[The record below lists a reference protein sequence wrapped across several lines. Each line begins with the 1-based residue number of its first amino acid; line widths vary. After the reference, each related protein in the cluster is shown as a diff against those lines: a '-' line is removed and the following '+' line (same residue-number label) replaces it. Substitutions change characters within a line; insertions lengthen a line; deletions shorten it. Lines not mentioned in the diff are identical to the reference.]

1 MKFAK
6 TFEDELSEGN
16 IPSEW
21 RSAAIQYKALKKCI
35 KKVVRELAQLGL
47 TSENLSLVFEH
58 GGLQQGHASS
68 PDGLVEPKIIL
79 RLHEDIPIDADISPA
94 SKNLIQ
100 DLISDLESIMTTS
113 TLTEKATPL
122 QSTRSG
128 SISSSP
134 SVQEVVDVLST
145 NGNSGHRPPLPP
157 IHTDDLQSPLLPTE
171 YGDSYTIAISLRSDS
186 EFFQMLSEELANL
199 DELQAREKLKL
210 TQSIRELGKQVMTI
224 SKPSERKKDMYS
236 WRDFFR
242 VYIDAGVFFSVTER
256 NRGTRT
262 AQDAQARLKWFATEV
277 DKQGIT
283 KRLNKNHNAELLR
296 DFWAINA
303 SLVQNLR
310 FQEMN
315 KEALNKILK
324 KFDKQTSLNATSTF
338 PETVQ
343 GPFYAGS
350 LGQEIVQVMSQ
361 DLIAVIPQLDEY
373 ICPVCSSIT
382 VKPVRLECSHVFCV
396 RCLVVLQ
403 RENNSKCPLCR
414 SAVVMK
420 ADSGKTTLRLFGFDS

>member
-1 MKFAK
+1 MPMMMDDRRRKKGVGGNTIRCMKFAK

-16 IPSEW
+16 IPQEW

-58 GGLQQGHASS
+58 GGQQQQGQARS
-68 PDGLVEPKIIL
+68 PDGSNLLVEPKIIL
-79 RLHEDIPIDADISPA
+79 RVHEDMPIDANISPA
-94 SKNLIQ
+94 SKSLIQ
-100 DLISDLESIMTTS
+100 DLISNLESMPTTS
-113 TLTEKATPL
+113 TLSTPL
-122 QSTRSG
+122 QKTRSR
-128 SISSSP
+128 SVSSSP
-134 SVQEVVDVLST
+134 SVQEIVDVLST
-145 NGNSGHRPPLPP
+145 NGDSGHRPPLSLPQS
-157 IHTDDLQSPLLPTE
+157 DDLQFPLPATE
-171 YGDSYTIAISLRSDS
+171 DGDSQTIAISLRSDS

-210 TQSIRELGKQVMTI
+210 TQSIRELGRQVMTV
-224 SKPSERKKDMYS
+224 SEPSERRKDMYS

-242 VYIDAGVFFSVTER
+242 VYIEAGVFFSVTER

-283 KRLNKNHNAELLR
+283 KRLNKKHNAELLR
-296 DFWAINA
+296 EFWAINA

-324 KFDKQTSLNATSTF
+324 KFDKQTSLNAKSTF

-382 VKPVRLECSHVFCV
+382 VKPVRLECSHVFLRAMS
-396 RCLVVLQ
+396 RCTAA
-403 RENNSKCPLCR
+403 RK
-414 SAVVMK
+414 
-420 ADSGKTTLRLFGFDS
+420 